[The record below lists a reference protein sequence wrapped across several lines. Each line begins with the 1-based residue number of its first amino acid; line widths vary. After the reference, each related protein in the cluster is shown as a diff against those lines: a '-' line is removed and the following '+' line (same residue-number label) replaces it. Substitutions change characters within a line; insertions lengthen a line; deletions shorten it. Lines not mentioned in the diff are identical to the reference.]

1 MIDLNIS
8 FLYQLGLFWLVII
21 ILNNM
26 FFKPMLKYLDY
37 RKNLI
42 DGRKKQAEKILKDIE
57 EQEKFYNN
65 RIKEAKEKGL
75 EYKKSIREEIL
86 KAQKEKLEAE
96 QRKLDEEFSKNK
108 NIILAEVDG
117 IKKDMD
123 RMAAELGKTMVI
135 KVLGRE
141 VQ

>member
-8 FLYQLGLFWLVII
+8 LLIQLGLFWLVII

-42 DGRKKQAEKILKDIE
+42 DGRKKQSEKILKDIE

-75 EYKKSIREEIL
+75 EYKKGIREEIL
-86 KAQKEKLEAE
+86 RSQKEKLEAE
-96 QRKLDEEFSKNK
+96 QRKLEEEFTKNK
-108 NIILAEVDG
+108 NSILGEVEV
-117 IKKDMD
+117 IKKDLD
-123 RMAAELGKTMVI
+123 KLSSDLGKTMAVKI
-135 KVLGRE
+135 LGRE